1 VSATLLLADDSPT
14 IHRLVELTFA
24 HEDVRVVS
32 VNDGA
37 AAVAQIDSVRPDI
50 VLADVGMPRLTG
62 YDVAG
67 HIKRT
72 PALKHIPVLLLT
84 GAFDP
89 IDPERARD
97 CGSDGSLVKPFEPQQ
112 LIARVKE
119 LIAAHR
125 HETLRPGGLSNQA
138 VGTSMRSTDFPLT
151 AGGARDAS
159 AVVPMGSSEP
169 AVSDTRI
176 PLTASAQPASATG
189 SRRDVG
195 QRGPQTL
202 DPGFERELQEL
213 SAEFGNLGA
222 PGGVED
228 GSGSRKV
235 ASAQEFGGW
244 DLPEPPTPHQDLS
257 VPSAP
262 SAPASPHGLA
272 GGAGRVSLASAFS
285 ALLAAE
291 QAQPAVSRPSTQ
303 MSEAAIEEVVRR
315 VLLRMTEDSVRRI
328 VLEAAERLIREE
340 IETIKANPT

>member
-24 HEDVRVVS
+24 HEDIRVVS

-37 AAVAQIDSVRPDI
+37 AAVSQIDSVRPDI

-62 YDVAG
+62 YDVSS

-72 PALKHIPVLLLT
+72 AALKHIPVLLLT

-119 LIAAHR
+119 LLASHR
-125 HETLRPGGLSNQA
+125 HEARPAGLSNPA
-138 VGTSMRSTDFPLT
+138 AGASMRSTDIPLT
-151 AGGARDAS
+151 AGGPRDAS
-159 AVVPMGSSEP
+159 AAAPTTPSAP
-169 AVSDTRI
+169 AMSGTAI
-176 PLTASAQPASATG
+176 PLSASAQPGA
-189 SRRDVG
+189 
-195 QRGPQTL
+195 
-202 DPGFERELQEL
+202 DPGFELELEEL
-213 SAEFGNLGA
+213 GAQFGDLGA
-222 PGGVED
+222 PAAVQD
-228 GSGSRKV
+228 GRGSRKV
-235 ASAQEFGGW
+235 GSAQEFGGW
-244 DLPEPPTPHQDLS
+244 DLPEPPTPYQDLA
-257 VPSAP
+257 VPAAS
-262 SAPASPHGLA
+262 SGPASVHGPS

-291 QAQPAVSRPSTQ
+291 QAQPAAARSSTQ

-328 VLEAAERLIREE
+328 VLETAERLIREE
-340 IETIKANPT
+340 IQNIKANPT

>member
-24 HEDVRVVS
+24 HEDIRVVS
-32 VNDGA
+32 VSDGA

-119 LIAAHR
+119 LLAAHR
-125 HETLRPGGLSNQA
+125 HEAPRPALSNPA
-138 VGTSMRSTDFPLT
+138 AGTSIRSTDIPLT

-159 AVVPMGSSEP
+159 AVVPTASSGP
-169 AVSDTRI
+169 AVSGAPI
-176 PLTASAQPASATG
+176 PLSASAQPASVTSNRG
-189 SRRDVG
+189 DVG
-195 QRGPQTL
+195 QPPPHSA
-202 DPGFERELQEL
+202 DPGFERELEEL

-222 PGGVED
+222 TG
-228 GSGSRKV
+228 GSGSRKG
-235 ASAQEFGGW
+235 SAQEFGGW
-244 DLPEPPTPHQDLS
+244 DLPEPPTPHQDLAVS
-257 VPSAP
+257 SAP
-262 SAPASPHGLA
+262 SGSAAPHGSA
-272 GGAGRVSLASAFS
+272 GAAGRVSLASAFS

-291 QAQPAVSRPSTQ
+291 QAQPTASRPSTQ

-328 VLEAAERLIREE
+328 VLETAERLIREE
-340 IETIKANPT
+340 IENIKANPT